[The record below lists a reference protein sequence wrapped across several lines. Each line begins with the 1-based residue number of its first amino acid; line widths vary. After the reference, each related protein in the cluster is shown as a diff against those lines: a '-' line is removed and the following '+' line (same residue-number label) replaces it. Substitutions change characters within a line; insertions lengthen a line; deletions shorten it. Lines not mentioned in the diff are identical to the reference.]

1 MEPIYLLSLAS
12 RKSSWLAAR
21 QTTVASNIANAN
33 TPGYKAK
40 DLAAFSEVLNK
51 TQLNLVSTNSA
62 HLAPNGPGPLDQAKD
77 ATGAWDVTE
86 TGNSVGLE
94 EELLKAG
101 QVNGE
106 YSLTTNI
113 VKSFHSMLMS
123 VVKE

>member
-21 QTTVASNIANAN
+21 QTTVASNISNAD

-51 TQLNLVSTNSA
+51 TQLSLVSTNSS
-62 HLAPNGPGPLDQAKD
+62 HLAPNGAGPLDDARA
-77 ATGAWDVTE
+77 ATGSWEVAE
-86 TGNSVGLE
+86 SGNTVGLE

-101 QVNGE
+101 EVSRD

>member
-12 RKSSWLAAR
+12 RKSGWLAAR
-21 QTTVASNIANAN
+21 QATVASNIANAN
-33 TPGYKAK
+33 TPGYKAR

-51 TQLNLVSTNSA
+51 TQLTLASTNSG
-62 HLAPNGPGPLDQAKD
+62 HI
-77 ATGAWDVTE
+77 ATGGPDGVGDTKTATDTWEVNE
-86 TGNSVGLE
+86 SGNSVGLE

-101 QVNGE
+101 DINSD
-106 YSLTTNI
+106 YSLTTDI

>member
-51 TQLNLVSTNSA
+51 TQLSLASTNPS
-62 HLAPNGPGPLDQAKD
+62 HLAPSGAGPLDEAKT
-77 ATGAWDVTE
+77 ATGAWDVSE
-86 TGNSVGLE
+86 SGNSVGLE

-101 QVNGE
+101 QVNSE

>member
-21 QTTVASNIANAN
+21 QETVASNISNAN

-40 DLAAFSEVLNK
+40 DVTPFAQVLNT
-51 TQLNLVSTNSA
+51 TQLSMISTNPN
-62 HLAPNGPGPLDQAKD
+62 HIAPAGGTDIDGAQETK
-77 ATGAWDVTE
+77 GAWDVTE

-101 QVNGE
+101 DVNRD
-106 YSLTTNI
+106 YSLTTNV

-123 VVKE
+123 VVKG

>member
-21 QTTVASNIANAN
+21 QATVASNISNAN

-40 DLAAFSEVLNK
+40 DLAAFSEVLNS
-51 TQLNLVSTNSA
+51 TQLTLASTNA
-62 HLAPNGPGPLDQAKD
+62 GHLTPDGTNAVGEAKPSSD
-77 ATGAWDVTE
+77 AWDVTE
-86 TGNSVGLE
+86 TGNSVGVE

-101 QVNGE
+101 EINRD

-113 VKSFHSMLMS
+113 VKSFHAMLMS
-123 VVKE
+123 VVKD